1 MQAIHYGRF
10 QDSLVSHIVWVLL
23 GLAPGTLYITGLIMW
38 LNRMK
43 AKRRV
48 HRVMKQRLQS

>member
-1 MQAIHYGRF
+1 
-10 QDSLVSHIVWVLL
+10 VWVLL
-23 GLAPGTLYITGLIMW
+23 GLTPGTLYITGLIMW

-48 HRVMKQRLQS
+48 RRVMKQRLQSEPEPALTATLVS